1 MDQLAKYF
9 EETIEDRR
17 LTSSEKRALQ
27 EVLKEIPLGKRERD
41 LLRSKVFEI
50 ALSKI
55 EGKENRAILEWLYKA
70 YRLLL
75 PESEEQAEGRA
86 LFSPGDD
93 CLNEIIRLVRGAESS
108 IDICV
113 FTISDDRISR
123 EIAEAHRRGVQV
135 RVITDD
141 DKTADRGSDIFA
153 LSQAG
158 VEVMIDRTSNHM
170 HHKFALFDGKVVLTG
185 SYNWTR
191 SAADYNYEN
200 IVVTDDKKI
209 VASYTGCFNKLWK
222 EMKRF

>member
-1 MDQLAKYF
+1 MEQLAKYF

-17 LTSSEKRALQ
+17 LTSAEKKALK

-41 LLRSKVFEI
+41 LLRSMVFEI

-55 EGKENRAILEWLYKA
+55 EGRENRDILEWLYKA

-75 PESEEQAEGRA
+75 PENEEQAEGRA

-93 CLNEIIRLVRGAESS
+93 CLNEIIRQIKATVSTL
-108 IDICV
+108 DICV

-123 EIAEAHRRGVQV
+123 EIVEAHRRGVAV
-135 RVITDD
+135 RIVTDD
-141 DKTADRGSDIFA
+141 DKTGDRGSDVFELA
-153 LSQAG
+153 KAG
-158 VEVMIDRTSNHM
+158 IEVMIDRTSNHM
-170 HHKFALFDGKVVLTG
+170 HHKFALFDGKTILTG

-200 IVVTDDKKI
+200 IVVSDDKKV
-209 VASYTGCFNKLWK
+209 VASYIGCFEKLWK
-222 EMKRF
+222 EMQRY

>member
-1 MDQLAKYF
+1 MDQLANYF

-17 LTSSEKRALQ
+17 LTSSEKKALK
-27 EVLKEIPLGKRERD
+27 EVLKESPLGKRERD

-50 ALSKI
+50 ALSKV
-55 EGKENRAILEWLYKA
+55 EGKDNREVLEWLYKA

-75 PESEEQAEGRA
+75 PESEEQAEAKA

-93 CLNEIIRLVRGAESS
+93 CLNEIIRLIRGAESS
-108 IDICV
+108 VEICV

-123 EIAEAHRRGVQV
+123 EIVEAHRRGVKV
-135 RVITDD
+135 KIITDD
-141 DKTADRGSDIFA
+141 DKTADRGSDIFSLA
-153 LSQAG
+153 KAG
-158 VEVMIDRTSNHM
+158 IEVMIDRTSNHM
-170 HHKFALFDGKVVLTG
+170 HHKFALFDDKTVLTG

-209 VASYTGCFNKLWK
+209 AASYKGCFQKLWK

>member
-1 MDQLAKYF
+1 MDRLAKYF
-9 EETIEDRR
+9 EETIDDRR
-17 LTSSEKRALQ
+17 LTSSEKRALK
-27 EVLKEIPLGKRERD
+27 EVLKEVPLGKRERD

-50 ALSKI
+50 ALSKV
-55 EGKENRAILEWLYKA
+55 EGKENRDILEWLYKA

-75 PESEEQAEGRA
+75 PESEDLPEGKA

-93 CLNEIIRLVRGAESS
+93 CINEIIRLIKGAESS

-123 EIAEAHRRGVQV
+123 EIVEAHRRGVKV
-135 RVITDD
+135 KIITDD
-141 DKTADRGSDIFA
+141 DKTGDRGSDIFA
-153 LSQAG
+153 LAKVG
-158 VEVMIDRTSNHM
+158 IEVMIDRTSNHM

-200 IVVTDDKKI
+200 IIVTDDKKM
-209 VASYTGCFNKLWK
+209 VASYTGCFTKLWK